1 MALEGAWTRG
11 RPSKGLRQVNI
22 RYEVDDR
29 QWREIEDLL
38 ERVPYKKVNEVMR
51 YALLLGSK
59 VLLSTNQD
67 KQEISNVPNSAVAAG
82 NRAPPSPSPSTSTK
96 EETSSQG
103 AKYSQTAKS
112 MFQKYGSDE

>member
-22 RYEVDDR
+22 RYEVDDG
-29 QWREIEDLL
+29 QWRDIEDLL

-67 KQEISNVPNSAVAAG
+67 SREISKVPAAG
-82 NRAPPSPSPSTSTK
+82 AGNKAAPSPPPSI
-96 EETSSQG
+96 SSNHESSG
-103 AKYSQTAKS
+103 KGTDYSQTAKS
-112 MFQKYGSDE
+112 MFQKYGSKE